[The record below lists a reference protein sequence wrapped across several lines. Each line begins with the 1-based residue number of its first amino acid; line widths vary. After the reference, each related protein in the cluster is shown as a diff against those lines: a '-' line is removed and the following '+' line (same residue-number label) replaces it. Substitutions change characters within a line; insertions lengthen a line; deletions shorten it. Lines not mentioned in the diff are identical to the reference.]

1 MSKRSIGVVT
11 VARSDFGIYRS
22 LLRAISDD
30 PNVELRIYASGTHL
44 SEAFGE
50 TVREIE
56 AAGYAV
62 AERVPVLTGDDSPA
76 GVAAAIARGVG
87 SFAEIFARSAP
98 DVLVVLGDRFD
109 MFAAA
114 VASIPFN
121 IPLAHIHGGE
131 VTEGAIDDGMRHAIT
146 KLAHLHFPA
155 AEPFAARLRQ
165 MGEEPWRITM
175 VGAPALDGLDEM
187 KLMSRDELEKRF
199 DIDLID
205 PPLLVT
211 FHPVTRQP
219 GDTEAQIAELLKA
232 LEKSRSP
239 IIFTAPNADTHGQ
252 MVRKA
257 IEAFIAREKR
267 ARLIENFGQP
277 GYFSM
282 LTQAKAMVGNSSS
295 GIIEAA
301 SFHLPVVNVGD
312 RQKGRAHGFNVIDC
326 PCIAAEIEVAI
337 REATSRTFRRE
348 IADRTNPYR
357 PLNRDAAPVILEKLR
372 TVPLVERLLIKR
384 FIDLPAA

>member
-1 MSKRSIGVVT
+1 MSKRIIGVVT

-22 LLRAISDD
+22 LLRALADD
-30 PNVELRIYASGTHL
+30 PDVELRIYASGTHL

-56 AAGYAV
+56 GAGYQV
-62 AERVPVLTGDDSPA
+62 AERIHVLTGDDSPA
-76 GVAAAIARGVG
+76 GMAAAIARGVG
-87 SFAEIFARSAP
+87 GFAEVFAHSPP
-98 DVLVVLGDRFD
+98 DILVVLGDRFD

-114 VASIPFN
+114 LASVPFN

-131 VTEGAIDDGMRHAIT
+131 ITEGAIDDGLRHSIT

-165 MGEEPWRITM
+165 MGEESWRITM

-187 KLMSRDELEKRF
+187 KLMCREELEKAF
-199 DIDLID
+199 NIDLFEA
-205 PPLLVT
+205 PLLVT

-219 GDTEAQIAELLKA
+219 GDTEAQTAELLAALKKA
-232 LEKSRSP
+232 RSP

-252 MVRKA
+252 VVRQA
-257 IEAFIAREKR
+257 IESFIASEPR

-326 PCIAAEIEVAI
+326 PCIAAEIEMAI
-337 REATSRTFRRE
+337 REASSRTFRRE

-357 PLNRDAAPVILEKLR
+357 PLNRDAAPAILEKLK
-372 TVPLVERLLIKR
+372 TVPLVSSLIIKR
-384 FIDLPAA
+384 FVDLPAA